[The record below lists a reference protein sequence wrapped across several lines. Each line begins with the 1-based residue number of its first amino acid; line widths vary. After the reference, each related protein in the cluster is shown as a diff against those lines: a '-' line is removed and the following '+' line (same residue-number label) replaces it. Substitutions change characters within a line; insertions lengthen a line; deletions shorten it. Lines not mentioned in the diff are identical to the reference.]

1 MKKIAIIAAALLF
14 TAAFVHAQ
22 APSVTYTVFMSGPT
36 GWTAP
41 VKDGAEGG
49 ESGRR
54 RQTQAIRIRATAD
67 NIPGTI
73 KYQVNANG
81 RWSDWKYHN
90 EIAGETGSGAAI
102 EAIRIELTG
111 ELDDKYDVQYT
122 VFQNNAWTS
131 WIANGAD
138 AGTIGQRRYVEAIQ
152 VILTENKAGRRPQG
166 GRRAA
171 PPPPPAP
178 PGGRR

>member
-36 GWTAP
+36 GWTAL

-67 NIPGTI
+67 AVPGTI

-90 EIAGETGSGAAI
+90 EIAGEVGGAPI
-102 EAIRIELTG
+102 QAIRIELTG

-122 VFQNNAWTS
+122 VFQNGNWTS

-138 AGTIGQRRYVEAIQ
+138 AGVVGQNRYVEAIQ
-152 VILTENKAGRRPQG
+152 VVLTENKSGGKRPQG

-171 PPPPPAP
+171 PPPPAP